1 MLISKSF
8 LHLYMKQEAVQLFTK
23 QNPKFYHYEKEKI
36 YSDYVGSAFHSAP
49 AIVGTGEKED
59 DT

>member
-1 MLISKSF
+1 ME
-8 LHLYMKQEAVQLFTK
+8 QESVQLFNK

-36 YSDYVGSAFHSAP
+36 YSGFIGSAFHSAS